1 MFTTSQLQEL
11 KRRYASMYI
20 KEESLDEH
28 CGVCDEQGIEETI
41 DYKYDGKVVKI
52 SKKNF
57 SKVHKD
63 FKNSTKGKEMMMIN
77 DPKTGGSISVPVQFE
92 EVQLEEV
99 ELDEE
104 LETIYSNLQEIYENL
119 DEDEQDDFDAILELH
134 EEGEITDEELVEG
147 LADYLTKSGRA
158 KKKLARLQKKTAKM
172 QSKIAAKKKKRSDDL
187 SVKRKIRGEKSK
199 QRKIKAK
206 AKADKKANPS
216 KLRKGL
222 KKVGGALKKVFGKS
236 ESVDESQELQAIMAL
251 DDAGIKASIN
261 RKDQVVVKKK
271 DLKKAEKALKKSF
284 RKGGAPELHAEEVEV
299 NENLVSQGKKALE
312 KAGIKVRQKDTKLF
326 VAKKDRKK
334 AGEILIKT
342 IHRDAW
348 FSDDAPMLRNE
359 EVEIDEATAYPA
371 TIKTLRMIVKDKQHQ
386 MVMFKSGKAIV
397 DLFTA
402 NAMVQVYDAMKKPE
416 IKKKFEMMI
425 ADKAGFLKT
434 QEFAMKMLSR
444 GR

>member
-1 MFTTSQLQEL
+1 
-11 KRRYASMYI
+11 MYI

-63 FKNSTKGKEMMMIN
+63 FKHSTKGKEMMMIN

-104 LETIYSNLQEIYENL
+104 LKTIYSNLQEIYENL

-158 KKKLARLQKKTAKM
+158 KNKLARLQKKTAKM

-271 DLKKAEKALKKSF
+271 DLKKAEAALKKSF
-284 RKGGAPELHAEEVEV
+284 RKGGAPELHA
-299 NENLVSQGKKALE
+299 
-312 KAGIKVRQKDTKLF
+312 
-326 VAKKDRKK
+326 
-334 AGEILIKT
+334 
-342 IHRDAW
+342 
-348 FSDDAPMLRNE
+348 E

>member
-271 DLKKAEKALKKSF
+271 DLKKAEAALKKSF
-284 RKGGAPELHAEEVEV
+284 RKGGAPELHA
-299 NENLVSQGKKALE
+299 
-312 KAGIKVRQKDTKLF
+312 
-326 VAKKDRKK
+326 
-334 AGEILIKT
+334 
-342 IHRDAW
+342 
-348 FSDDAPMLRNE
+348 E

>member
-41 DYKYDGKVVKI
+41 DYKFDGKVVKI

-63 FKNSTKGKEMMMIN
+63 FKNSTKGKERMMIN

-119 DEDEQDDFDAILELH
+119 DEDEQDDFDTILELH

-271 DLKKAEKALKKSF
+271 DLKKAEAALKKSF
-284 RKGGAPELHAEEVEV
+284 RKGGAPELHA
-299 NENLVSQGKKALE
+299 
-312 KAGIKVRQKDTKLF
+312 
-326 VAKKDRKK
+326 
-334 AGEILIKT
+334 
-342 IHRDAW
+342 
-348 FSDDAPMLRNE
+348 E